1 MNLGFAACPGNLW
14 IMKKFQGQVGLK
26 GALAKNRMSSTSF
39 KPGLLTSKYKGNKS
53 KLRPPQFG
61 LKRSYVREK
70 NWSVTQI
77 KELVWSVLD
86 EYVCIFHVR
95 AHSQARP
102 FFGSVMHV
110 GVLSIQFNKKS
121 IDRLV
126 CLDEGFRVLRNI
138 RGSPPHSEKCKRDLT
153 TPTPPQKNVY
163 KRACPYYERKEAD
176 SWNMKY
182 ETDIAVADNKV
193 QRTNRDDEQPVR

>member
-77 KELVWSVLD
+77 KVQPKNMLPNLW
-86 EYVCIFHVR
+86 
-95 AHSQARP
+95 
-102 FFGSVMHV
+102 
-110 GVLSIQFNKKS
+110 
-121 IDRLV
+121 
-126 CLDEGFRVLRNI
+126 I
-138 RGSPPHSEKCKRDLT
+138 R
-153 TPTPPQKNVY
+153 
-163 KRACPYYERKEAD
+163 YYA
-176 SWNMKY
+176 N
-182 ETDIAVADNKV
+182 
-193 QRTNRDDEQPVR
+193 

>member
-53 KLRPPQFG
+53 KLRPPRFG

-77 KELVWSVLD
+77 KVQPKNKLPNLW
-86 EYVCIFHVR
+86 VR
-95 AHSQARP
+95 
-102 FFGSVMHV
+102 
-110 GVLSIQFNKKS
+110 
-121 IDRLV
+121 
-126 CLDEGFRVLRNI
+126 
-138 RGSPPHSEKCKRDLT
+138 
-153 TPTPPQKNVY
+153 
-163 KRACPYYERKEAD
+163 YYA
-176 SWNMKY
+176 N
-182 ETDIAVADNKV
+182 
-193 QRTNRDDEQPVR
+193 